1 MLING
6 EEFIGNLYEIEGKAL
21 LTVCDEWGNTCDY
34 NLTVIRKAPEILY
47 AVGEGSINP
56 VVYERTYYLKDKV
69 TVSISDGFDEMAMFS
84 VYDEKN
90 NLIGNFSIG
99 ETHAFTSS
107 GKYTV
112 EAVNHY
118 GESETF
124 TLVISLDAPKV
135 SVTKNGEAFTYELGK
150 EITEPAKYTVKVTD
164 AIGNTSEFSFTIVE
178 AEVGKFDQEIDNVA
192 GFEKVLVN
200 GAEATLDRGSLIL
213 TESGTYEVAIV
224 ANGVSRTFT
233 VTVDA
238 TAPSIS
244 LNGVENGGETKD
256 AVIIDDLSEDATV
269 KVTKDG
275 EEIAYKLGDEITEPG
290 EYTATSP

>member
-1 MLING
+1 MKI
-6 EEFIGNLYEIEGKAL
+6 
-21 LTVCDEWGNTCDY
+21 
-34 NLTVIRKAPEILY
+34 Y
-47 AVGEGSINP
+47 ANES
-56 VVYERTYYLKDKV
+56 V
-69 TVSISDGFDEMAMFS
+69 TA
-84 VYDEKN
+84 
-90 NLIGNFSIG
+90 
-99 ETHAFTSS
+99 T
-107 GKYTV
+107 
-112 EAVNHY
+112 
-118 GESETF
+118 
-124 TLVISLDAPKV
+124 
-135 SVTKNGEAFTYELGK
+135 VTKNGEAFTYELGK

-200 GAEATLDRGSLIL
+200 GTEATLDRGSLIL

-256 AVIIDDLSEDATV
+256 AVIIGDLSEDATV

-290 EYTATSP
+290 DYKVTVTDEIGNTAEYSFTIEKTISAGAIIGIVLGVLGVISVVVIIILKKKEII